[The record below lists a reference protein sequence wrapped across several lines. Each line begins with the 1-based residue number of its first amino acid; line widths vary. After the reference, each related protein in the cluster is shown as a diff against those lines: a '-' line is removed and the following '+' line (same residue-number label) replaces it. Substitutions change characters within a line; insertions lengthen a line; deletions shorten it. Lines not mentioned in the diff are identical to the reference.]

1 MRCLMSVI
9 SIFITLY
16 FHHYCVSHRLD
27 RGVFVAGQSQT
38 VREREREGR
47 EKREKREREEKRKM
61 ERVITLRGCEGNTVN
76 ERSYL

>member
-38 VREREREGR
+38 VREREGERRER
-47 EKREKREREEKRKM
+47 REKRERREEKDG
-61 ERVITLRGCEGNTVN
+61 EGDYAARV
-76 ERSYL
+76 